1 MALIGPS
8 LMCADMGNLQE
19 SVVRLDQAGVDF
31 FHLDIMDGKFV
42 PNFTMGPDMIRRL
55 REFTTKPFDV
65 HLMVEK
71 PEDYVDL
78 FIESGADMISIHTEA
93 TDHLQRS
100 LQKLK
105 DKGIKAGVALN
116 PATPFADIEFVLD
129 VVDYV
134 TVMTVNPGF
143 AGQKF
148 VPLMNKKIKKLSD
161 LIQEEGY
168 DIEIQVDGNIGYQT
182 IPDVLHNGASML
194 VCGTSCLFRPDIT
207 LEDAVVK
214 LRGFIEEHQLE
225 KNV

>member
-1 MALIGPS
+1 
-8 LMCADMGNLQE
+8 
-19 SVVRLDQAGVDF
+19 
-31 FHLDIMDGKFV
+31 MDGKFV
-42 PNFTMGPDMIRRL
+42 PNFTMGPDLIRRL
-55 REFTTKPFDV
+55 REFTAKPFDV

-71 PEDYVDL
+71 PEDYLDL
-78 FIESGADMISIHTEA
+78 FIESGADMISIHAEA
-93 TDHLQRS
+93 TNHLQRS

-116 PATPFADIEFVLD
+116 PATPIAEIEYVLD
-129 VVDYV
+129 IADYI

-161 LIQEEGY
+161 LIHVEGY
-168 DIEIQVDGNIGYQT
+168 NSKIQVDGNIGYQT
-182 IPDVLHNGASML
+182 IPDVLQNGANML
-194 VCGTSCLFRPDIT
+194 VGGTSCLFRSDIA

-214 LRGFIEEHQLE
+214 MREFIEEHQLE